1 MVAYLSQSG
10 AVLGFNGGPI
20 SLKVLYATGSLQSL
34 VSDGSEVGDF
44 MYDRIYT
51 ASAQAPF
58 RVNPFAVEDGDAP
71 DPDPW
76 PPSPI
81 SYSLAAW
88 DGYIFAH
95 WDSFRAKSTN
105 FDLEAFDYDSADF
118 RWVTA
123 SGYEN
128 HPQSL
133 TQYLYVDDCT
143 HPCDATVSDCCGANL
158 GDVLTHTITGLNP
171 NTTYTAT
178 ITTLWDERAT
188 GFNKQESDVATL
200 ASPLTEGDNNAVGTG
215 QIYFT
220 TTACPNC
227 TALGTT
233 NIRLTNTDPVG
244 ICFGGSTTVYANSS
258 ATTIGA
264 LNIGDCLF
272 TVKSGSPCAVCSS
285 GVGNDFAE
293 DGSNYVE
300 LAGGCVVSPGP
311 QACGGICLHYDM
323 LVVVLKTK
331 KEQLINVYDVRVGDL
346 IKTETGYTKVT
357 QIITNHIREG
367 YYIIEGDLKI
377 TNDHPF
383 MYNDEWITSEEYR
396 GEKIYV
402 SGDVPTVYIGTEEDG
417 YITYGDKSQWVVS
430 GKYKKCD

>member
-34 VSDGSEVGDF
+34 ISDGNEVGDF

-95 WDSFRAKSTN
+95 WDSSRAKSTN
-105 FDLEAFDYDSADF
+105 FDLEGFDYDSADF

-128 HPQSL
+128 HPESL
-133 TQYLYVDDCT
+133 TQFLYVDNCT
-143 HPCDATVSDCCGANL
+143 PSTDCDATVSDCCGANL
-158 GDVLTHTITGLNP
+158 GDVLTHTITGLSP

-188 GFNKQESDVATL
+188 GFNKQESDTATTKTT
-200 ASPLTEGDNNAVGTG
+200 LTLGTKNSYD

-220 TTACPNC
+220 TDACPNC
-227 TALGTT
+227 NQIGTG
-233 NIRLTNTDPVG
+233 ILLTNTDPAG
-244 ICFGGSTTVYANSS
+244 GCSGGSSTVYANST
-258 ATTIGA
+258 ATSIGT
-264 LNIGDCLF
+264 LNVGDCLF
-272 TVKSGSPCAVCSS
+272 DVRSGSPCQVCSTPVS
-285 GVGNDFAE
+285 EDYAE
-293 DGSNYVE
+293 DGSDYVD
-300 LAGGCVVSPGP
+300 LSAGGCVLSPGP
-311 QACGGICLHYDM
+311 QTCGI
-323 LVVVLKTK
+323 
-331 KEQLINVYDVRVGDL
+331 
-346 IKTETGYTKVT
+346 
-357 QIITNHIREG
+357 
-367 YYIIEGDLKI
+367 
-377 TNDHPF
+377 
-383 MYNDEWITSEEYR
+383 
-396 GEKIYV
+396 
-402 SGDVPTVYIGTEEDG
+402 
-417 YITYGDKSQWVVS
+417 
-430 GKYKKCD
+430 